1 MAKVNIFVSSTC
13 YDLSQ
18 IRNDIKQ
25 CITDLGH
32 NPILSEMKDFP
43 IDPQLSN
50 AENCINA
57 VKNEADIFVLIIGNK
72 YGSIMESGNSITN
85 TEFLTAIN
93 KGIPIYTFALKQM
106 TTILPLW
113 EKNPDMDLSGVV
125 DNKKVFE
132 FLADVRK
139 RRGLWNF
146 EFEKAQD
153 ITEILKAQLSNL
165 FREALV
171 AKRKIEP
178 LDEIELYSKISTKAL
193 NILLK
198 KEDFYEIRFFMQSM
212 HDEIRKYVD
221 LKNDYNY
228 SILFKSSN
236 RIPNLNQLIDWIMHK
251 LGQAQNYIDSLNRLT
266 DAFQYFYK
274 EPGTSS
280 DLDGLYYVARSYAK
294 SYASLLEWGIEV
306 KSTIVPDEYKNVLV
320 AFADIPSNAINEIE
334 AFPIESLRLIEE
346 NSKRAKE
353 GELEEESV
361 INLHL
366 KVTISDEAMQ
376 RYNEEFEI
384 LKNKELY
391 GLD

>member
-25 CITDLGH
+25 CIINLGH

-43 IDPQLSN
+43 IDPQLTN

-72 YGSIMESGNSITN
+72 YGSILESGKSITN

-113 EKNPDMDLSGVV
+113 EKNPDMNLSEVV

-165 FREALV
+165 FHEALG

-178 LDEIELYSKISTKAL
+178 LNEIELYSKISSKAL

-212 HDEIRKYVD
+212 NDEIKKYVD

-236 RIPNLNQLIDWIMHK
+236 RISDLNQLIDWIMHK
-251 LGQAQNYIDSLNRLT
+251 LGQAQNYIDSLNRLA

-280 DLDGLYYVARSYAK
+280 DLEGLYYVARSYAK

-346 NSKRAKE
+346 SSKRAKE
-353 GELEEESV
+353 GELEEGSV

-376 RYNEEFEI
+376 RYNKEFETI
-384 LKNKELY
+384 KNKELY
-391 GLD
+391 GLE

>member
-236 RIPNLNQLIDWIMHK
+236 RISNLNQLIDWIMHK

-353 GELEEESV
+353 GELEEGSV

>member
-25 CITDLGH
+25 CITNLGH

-43 IDPQLSN
+43 IDPQLTN

-72 YGSIMESGNSITN
+72 YGSILESGKSITN

-113 EKNPDMDLSGVV
+113 EKNPDMNLSEVV

-153 ITEILKAQLSNL
+153 ITEILKAQLSSL
-165 FREALV
+165 FHEALG

-178 LDEIELYSKISTKAL
+178 LNEIELYSKISGKAL

-212 HDEIRKYVD
+212 NDEIKKYVD

-236 RIPNLNQLIDWIMHK
+236 RISDLNQLIDWIMHK
-251 LGQAQNYIDSLNRLT
+251 LGQAQNYIDSLNRLA
-266 DAFQYFYK
+266 DAFQFFYK

-280 DLDGLYYVARSYAK
+280 DLEGLYYVARSYAK

-346 NSKRAKE
+346 SSKRAKE
-353 GELEEESV
+353 GELEEGSV

-376 RYNEEFEI
+376 RYNKEFETI
-384 LKNKELY
+384 KNKELY
-391 GLD
+391 GLE

>member
-25 CITDLGH
+25 CITNLGH

-43 IDPQLSN
+43 IDPQLTN

-72 YGSIMESGNSITN
+72 YGSILESGKSITN

-113 EKNPDMDLSGVV
+113 EKNPDMNLSEVV

-165 FREALV
+165 FHEALG

-178 LDEIELYSKISTKAL
+178 LNEIELYSKISGKAL

-212 HDEIRKYVD
+212 NDEIKKYVD

-236 RIPNLNQLIDWIMHK
+236 RISDLNQLIDWIMHK
-251 LGQAQNYIDSLNRLT
+251 LGQAQNYIDSLNRLA
-266 DAFQYFYK
+266 DAFQFFYK

-280 DLDGLYYVARSYAK
+280 DLEGLYYVARSYAK

-346 NSKRAKE
+346 SSKRAKE
-353 GELEEESV
+353 GELEEGSV

-376 RYNEEFEI
+376 RYNKEFETI
-384 LKNKELY
+384 KNKELY
-391 GLD
+391 GLE